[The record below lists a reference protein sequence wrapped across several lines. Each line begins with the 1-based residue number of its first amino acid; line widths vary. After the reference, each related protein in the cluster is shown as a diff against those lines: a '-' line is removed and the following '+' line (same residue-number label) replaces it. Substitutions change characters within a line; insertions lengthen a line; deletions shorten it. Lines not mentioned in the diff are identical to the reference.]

1 MIMIASDYDD
11 MHTYKNVL
19 VAEHSYRYAELH
31 TKIKKLYGYMHYTFD
46 QVQGA

>member
-1 MIMIASDYDD
+1 MIMIASDYID

-19 VAEHSYRYAELH
+19 VAELH